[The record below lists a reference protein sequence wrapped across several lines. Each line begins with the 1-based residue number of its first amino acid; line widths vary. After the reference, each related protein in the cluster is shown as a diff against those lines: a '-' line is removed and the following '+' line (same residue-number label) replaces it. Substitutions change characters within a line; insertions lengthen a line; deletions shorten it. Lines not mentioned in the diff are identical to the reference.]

1 MEWMNPAVLFG
12 AVDPIAF
19 CIGPVCVRWYG
30 LLIATALLI
39 GAVGG
44 CYACRKA
51 GIDED
56 DFLTIFMAMAVAA
69 IIGARAYYVIFNLPT
84 WQIPRQSARHEW
96 QARRSTQR

>member
-1 MEWMNPAVLFG
+1 MEFITSSVLLG

-30 LLIATALLI
+30 LLIAIALTI

-44 CYACRKA
+44 CYCCRKA

-56 DFLTIFMAMAVAA
+56 DFLTIFMAMAVMS
-69 IIGARAYYVIFNLPT
+69 IIGLM
-84 WQIPRQSARHEW
+84 
-96 QARRSTQR
+96 